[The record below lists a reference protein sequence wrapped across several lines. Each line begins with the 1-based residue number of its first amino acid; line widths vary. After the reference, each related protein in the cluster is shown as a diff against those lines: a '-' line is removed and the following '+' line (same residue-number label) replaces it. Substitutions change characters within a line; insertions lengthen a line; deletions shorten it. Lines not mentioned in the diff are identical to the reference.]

1 MNWRRS
7 KMTEEEKIRL
17 ELLELKMDRIIN
29 NADGYYRGYKDS
41 AADKKIYERINY
53 LEELLERFKRIKV
66 SRDE

>member
-1 MNWRRS
+1 
-7 KMTEEEKIRL
+7 MTEEEKMRL

-53 LEELLERFKRIKV
+53 LEEMIKLLRREY
-66 SRDE
+66 